1 MRHIRSKRGPFSDR
15 PHFKL
20 SEIEQICIEALTE
33 VDLYPTGPEPIR
45 IDRFIEKRFGIAP
58 EYQALPDGVLGFTK
72 FGSSGV
78 EAIVIAKV
86 LDQGKAKVDERRLR
100 STLAHEGGHGLLHA
114 HLFQL
119 GEKPKSLFDD
129 SDTTPRILCRDVP
142 DAPRVARGYDGRWWE
157 FQANKAIGGLL
168 MPRRL
173 VERALVAG
181 KFCNEAGNL
190 GQLVLSPEKR
200 EAATRALADVFEVNP
215 AVARL
220 RLDDVFPK
228 KNEAQLLL

>member
-1 MRHIRSKRGPFSDR
+1 MKHIGSKGGPFSER
-15 PHFKL
+15 PYFKL
-20 SEIEQICIEALTE
+20 SEIEQICIEALNK
-33 VDLYPTGPEPIR
+33 VGLYPTAPEPIR

-58 EYQALPDGVLGFTK
+58 EYQELPDGVLGFTK

-78 EAIVIAKV
+78 EAIVIASV

-114 HLFQL
+114 YLFQL

-129 SDTTPRILCRDVP
+129 SEKTPRILCRDVP
-142 DAPRVARGYDGRWWE
+142 DAPQTARGYAGRWWE

-173 VERALVAG
+173 VERALVAA
-181 KFCNEAGNL
+181 KFCKEAGNL
-190 GQLVLSPEKR
+190 RSTG
-200 EAATRALADVFEVNP
+200 AAAGKERRRNAGAH
-215 AVARL
+215 
-220 RLDDVFPK
+220 
-228 KNEAQLLL
+228 